1 MNGLIITLN
10 KQELAEIIHG
20 AVREA
25 ITEYRLDASEKA
37 ERVEDIMN
45 SQETAQ
51 FLNIKLNTL
60 YIKTHKG
67 ELPYMKKGKKVYF
80 SRQQLL
86 DWMSEGRRFSRKE
99 SLEMA
104 DSRLCELRIRNK
116 NANRN

>member
-1 MNGLIITLN
+1 MNGLIITMN
-10 KQELAEIIHG
+10 KQELSEVINA

-25 ITEYRLDASEKA
+25 ITEYRLQESEKA
-37 ERVEDIMN
+37 EPVEDILN
-45 SQETAQ
+45 SREAAH
-51 FLNIKLNTL
+51 FLDIKLNTL

-104 DSRLCELRIRNK
+104 DSRLCELRFRNK

>member
-1 MNGLIITLN
+1 MNGLIITMN
-10 KQELAEIIHG
+10 KQELSEVINA

-25 ITEYRLDASEKA
+25 ITEYRLQESEKA
-37 ERVEDIMN
+37 EPVEDILN
-45 SQETAQ
+45 SREAAH
-51 FLNIKLNTL
+51 FLDIKLNTL
-60 YIKTHKG
+60 YIKIHKG